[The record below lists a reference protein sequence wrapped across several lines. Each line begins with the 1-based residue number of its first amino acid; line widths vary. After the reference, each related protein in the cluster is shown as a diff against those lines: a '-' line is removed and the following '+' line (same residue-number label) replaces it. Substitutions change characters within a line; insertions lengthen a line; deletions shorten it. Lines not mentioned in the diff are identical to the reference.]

1 MSAHL
6 LRMENNSLSC
16 LRQFEVPYKC
26 DKCEKEYKRK
36 SSLTRHFLTKHEP
49 IELSKLKLK
58 NETLV
63 LQMQLY
69 TDQIKFLKN
78 LIFNQEDTLR
88 SHGRSTTR
96 PSGTINLDNN
106 LPRVQLPSIE

>member
-1 MSAHL
+1 MSKHL

-49 IELSKLKLK
+49 IEILKLKLK

-69 TDQIKFLKN
+69 TDQIKFLKK
-78 LIFNQEDTLR
+78 LIFIQEHTLR
-88 SHGRSTTR
+88 SHGSSTTR
-96 PSGTINLDNN
+96 PSATTNQDNK
-106 LPRVQLPSIE
+106 LPGVQLPSIE

>member
-1 MSAHL
+1 MSEHL
-6 LRMENNSLSC
+6 LKMENNSLSC

-49 IELSKLKLK
+49 IEILKLKLK

-69 TDQIKFLKN
+69 TDQIKFLKK
-78 LIFNQEDTLR
+78 LIFIQEHTLR

-96 PSGTINLDNN
+96 PSGIINLDDQM
-106 LPRVQLPSIE
+106 PRMQLL

>member
-1 MSAHL
+1 MYEHL
-6 LRMENNSLSC
+6 VRRKTILYRVT
-16 LRQFEVPYKC
+16 QFEVPYKC
-26 DKCEKEYKRK
+26 DKCEEEYKRK

-49 IELSKLKLK
+49 IEILKLKLK

-78 LIFNQEDTLR
+78 DFHPRAHTKITRKFYY
-88 SHGRSTTR
+88 STVC
-96 PSGTINLDNN
+96 NN
-106 LPRVQLPSIE
+106 KPRQ